1 MVGLAIEGSA
11 RRRKELVEN
20 SGCRTVTYCA
30 VQIDV
35 QTTLLQKT
43 KGFVFALFDFLGIKF
58 RLIAFGWG
66 IYKTEQS
73 LRVRFSLVAISLILG
88 TDIDSGFTGEA
99 APIKDVVKLSLIV
112 LIKENIVT

>member
-1 MVGLAIEGSA
+1 M
-11 RRRKELVEN
+11 
-20 SGCRTVTYCA
+20 TYSA

-73 LRVRFSLVAISLILG
+73 LRVRFSLVAISLVLG
-88 TDIDSGFTGEA
+88 TDIDGRFTGEA
-99 APIKDVVKLSLIV
+99 ASIKDIVKLSLIV
-112 LIKENIVT
+112 LIKENIVTD

>member
-20 SGCRTVTYCA
+20 SGSRTMTYSA

-43 KGFVFALFDFLGIKF
+43 KGFVFALFEFLGIKF
-58 RLIAFGWG
+58 RLIAFSWR
-66 IYKTEQS
+66 IYKAQ
-73 LRVRFSLVAISLILG
+73 
-88 TDIDSGFTGEA
+88 
-99 APIKDVVKLSLIV
+99 
-112 LIKENIVT
+112 